1 MMRTLC
7 EKQLKDASKDDLL
20 RLIGYFVYYRF
31 INVALVSP
39 EAFKVRVGPAFV
51 CGLFVILCLNY
62 HCMTCQRALTH
73 FCFRS

>member
-39 EAFKVRVGPAFV
+39 EAFKVYFADKPFAI
-51 CGLFVILCLNY
+51 CCLI
-62 HCMTCQRALTH
+62 MTALY
-73 FCFRS
+73 SVMSMV

>member
-39 EAFKVRVGPAFV
+39 EEFKVLGGLSQRVACV
-51 CGLFVILCLNY
+51 YV
-62 HCMTCQRALTH
+62 
-73 FCFRS
+73 